1 MQTDTIET
9 TIEQLLA
16 TIRDLAELTQVTINS
31 LKPDISLFDDSSNIF
46 QERFNAIMDNHYN
59 QY

>member
-1 MQTDTIET
+1 MDTVEQ

-16 TIRDLAELTQVTINS
+16 TIRDLSELAQVTIS
-31 LKPDISLFDDSSNIF
+31 LLDPPDVF
-46 QERFNAIMDNHYN
+46 QYRFNEIMDKHNN

>member
-1 MQTDTIET
+1 MDTVEQ

-16 TIRDLAELTQVTINS
+16 TIRDLAELTQVTIDS
-31 LKPDISLFDDSSNIF
+31 LESDIF
-46 QERFNAIMDNHYN
+46 QSRFNAIMDKHYN

>member
-1 MQTDTIET
+1 MDTIEQ

-16 TIRDLAELTQVTINS
+16 TIRDLAELTQVTINA
-31 LKPDISLFDDSSNIF
+31 LKPDIGLFDDSSDVF
-46 QERFNAIMDNHYN
+46 QERFNAIMDKHNN

>member
-1 MQTDTIET
+1 MDTVEQ

-16 TIRDLAELTQVTINS
+16 TIRDLAELTQVTINT
-31 LKPDISLFDDSSNIF
+31 LKPDISLFDDSSDVF
-46 QERFNAIMDNHYN
+46 QDRFNAIMDKHNN

>member
-1 MQTDTIET
+1 MDTIEQ

-16 TIRDLAELTQVTINS
+16 TIRDLAELTQVTIDS
-31 LKPDISLFDDSSNIF
+31 LKPDISLFDDSADVF
-46 QERFNAIMDNHYN
+46 QERLNAIMDKHNN

>member
-1 MQTDTIET
+1 MDTIEQ

-16 TIRDLAELTQVTINS
+16 TIRDLAELTQVTIDS
-31 LKPDISLFDDSSNIF
+31 LKPDISLFDDSTDVF
-46 QERFNAIMDNHYN
+46 QERLNAIMDKHNN

>member
-16 TIRDLAELTQVTINS
+16 TIRDLSHIIQVSI
-31 LKPDISLFDDSSNIF
+31 
-46 QERFNAIMDNHYN
+46 ERGGIIKNDMREEFETTMNNHYN

>member
-1 MQTDTIET
+1 MDTVEQ

-16 TIRDLAELTQVTINS
+16 TIRDLAELTQVTINV
-31 LKPDISLFDDSSNIF
+31 LKPDISLFDDSSDVF
-46 QERFNAIMDNHYN
+46 QERFNAIMDKHNN